1 MTLHHVLRNAL
12 RPGYLP
18 VMADKL
24 LVRLRDAPH
33 RRRAASARARYA
45 ERAEPAAAWAEAA
58 HPELWREARA
68 AAAEIAREGNAALAR
83 LGLPMGGAADTAL
96 LYFLVRLREP
106 AVVVE
111 TGVAAGF
118 SSHAILLAL
127 ERNGRGELWS
137 SDFPYV
143 RLPDPARAVGCAV
156 PERLRSRWH
165 LYLRG
170 DVRNLRRIVRE
181 TGPIDLFHYDSDK
194 SYIGRSRALR
204 IVEPHLRTGAA
215 VVFDDVQD
223 NAFFLDL
230 VRTRGGPARVFSHA
244 NKYVGLIPAW

>member
-1 MTLHHVLRNAL
+1 MLRNAL

-24 LVRLRDAPH
+24 LTRVRDAPH
-33 RRRAASARARYA
+33 RRRAPAARARYA
-45 ERAEPAAAWAEAA
+45 ERAEPAAAWAEATDPA
-58 HPELWREARA
+58 LWHEAQD
-68 AAAEIAREGNAALAR
+68 AAAEVTREGSEALAR

-96 LYFLVRLREP
+96 LYFLVRLRRP

-143 RLPDPARAVGCAV
+143 RLPNPARAVGCAV
-156 PERLRSRWH
+156 PEGLRGRWH
-165 LYLRG
+165 LLLRG
-170 DVRNLRRIVRE
+170 DVRNLRRIVRRA
-181 TGPIDLFHYDSDK
+181 GPIDLFHYDSDK
-194 SYIGRSRALR
+194 SYIGRSRALP

-223 NAFFLDL
+223 NTFFLDL
-230 VRTRGGPARVFSHA
+230 VRTRGGPARVFSHG
-244 NKYVGLIPAW
+244 NKYVGMIPAW